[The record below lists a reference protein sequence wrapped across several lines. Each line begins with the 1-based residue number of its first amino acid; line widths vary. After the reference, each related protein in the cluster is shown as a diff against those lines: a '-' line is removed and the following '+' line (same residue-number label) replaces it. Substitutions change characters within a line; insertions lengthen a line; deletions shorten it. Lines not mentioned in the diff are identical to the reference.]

1 MVGLLERF
9 STSFLILLSVMIGSM
24 QIMPQTTFAKT
35 QIQKTESE
43 QPNIVELKKDFLERE
58 ITGEQQHIYS
68 VDLDYGQF
76 FFLNVQ
82 QLGTDVAIQ
91 LFDIDGSMLV
101 ETNTPDL
108 LLGPEPLY
116 WIVEQTGIYR
126 IVIKPTEPTA
136 TSGKYSI
143 MYEVREKKPLDFH
156 YVEAQKY
163 LAEAQKLSHQGGR
176 RNLEKSITYYNE
188 AAKHWNKVGQ
198 VEREA
203 VCINLLG
210 SSTYYLND
218 VKGALNYYQQALQL
232 ALEPAL
238 RVDILTN
245 AGIMNDILGN
255 KRKAIEYLE
264 EALDVSEKIG
274 NKGVA
279 NIFNSLGVLYSD
291 SGNQEKALF
300 FCSQALTASRN
311 VGTRID
317 VASSLHNIGLV
328 LSRCGYTDKSI
339 KFSRQSLAIWE
350 ELGDIR
356 NKIYSLNQLARAYLR
371 DSDLDMAFALYIQS
385 LDLFKEI
392 GETREL
398 REKIITMFGIA
409 DIYYLKKNYQEALGY
424 LDDALNIAVRSKD
437 KISEISILHRQGIV
451 YFGLCDQKKALEK
464 YAKAYELSDSIDN
477 KTFQAN
483 ILYSRAS
490 CYHKFNDLDSA
501 LDDVKRGVS
510 LIENIRL
517 DFSDQQLKIFYLA
530 SVNEF
535 YKLYIDLLMQQHEK
549 EPNKGYNIQAL
560 YVHELCQARTLV
572 EFIQEAQINTRD
584 GVSKELINKE
594 RELVGKI
601 NENTENLIKLINSET
616 YSVNDKNVLEK
627 LSTELD
633 LELKQIQLKIRQAN
647 PSYFAV
653 QNNKSL
659 NLEQIQKL
667 LDEETI
673 LLEYAIGKNSS
684 YLWLISNKTITS
696 YKLPGREEI
705 GEAVD
710 PVLTY
715 YGTFFRP
722 SDESETDR
730 KRNTA
735 KEKLFVAAA
744 NNFSQ
749 MILGNVASQLGNKR
763 LLIVPDGVLQYI
775 PFSGLPDPTVK
786 VVNNN
791 FSPLVV
797 NHEIVIIPSAS
808 AMVSLRNLFA
818 GRKAATKSIMVLAD
832 PIFSAADERL
842 AINANKKQILE
853 QKSEVSL
860 TRAFYGHADLRRLVA
875 AGQEATNIKDIYPD
889 ATVAI
894 GTKANLSLATSPEVS
909 EYRIIH
915 YSTHG
920 FLNPVQPEL
929 SGLVLSLFNDQGKEQ
944 SGYLTANHI
953 YNLRLNADLVVL
965 SACQTGLGKQVKGEG
980 ILGLTRA
987 FMFAGTKRIIFSLWN
1002 VNDKSTTDLMTKFY
1016 NAIKNDGLTPAA
1028 ALRKAQIDM
1037 WKDKKWHAPYYWA
1050 AFQIQGEWIKD

>member
-1 MVGLLERF
+1 
-9 STSFLILLSVMIGSM
+9 M
-24 QIMPQTTFAKT
+24 QIMSQTTFANT

-58 ITGEQQHIYS
+58 ITGKQQHIYS
-68 VDLDYGQF
+68 VNLDHGQF

-101 ETNTPDL
+101 ESNTPDL
-108 LLGPEPLY
+108 LLGSEPLY

-126 IVIKPTEPTA
+126 ILIKTTDPTA

-143 MYEVREKKPLDFH
+143 MYEVREKTPLDFH

-163 LAEAQKLSHQGGR
+163 LAEAQKLSHQGGQ

-188 AAKHWNKVGQ
+188 AVKHWNKVGQ

-245 AGIMNDILGN
+245 AGIMNDILRD

-264 EALDVSEKIG
+264 EALGVSEKIG
-274 NKGVA
+274 NKGIA
-279 NIFNSLGVLYSD
+279 NILNSLGILYSD

-311 VGTRID
+311 VGSRID
-317 VASSLHNIGLV
+317 AATSLHNIGLV
-328 LSRCGYTDKSI
+328 LSRCGYMDKSI

-356 NKIYSLNQLARAYLR
+356 YKIYSLNQLANAYLR
-371 DSDLDMAFALYIQS
+371 DSDLDMAFGLYLQS
-385 LDLFKEI
+385 LDLFKEM
-392 GETREL
+392 GETREV

-409 DIYYLKKNYQEALGY
+409 HICYLKKNYQEALSY

-437 KISEISILHRQGIV
+437 KINEMSILHRQGIV
-451 YFGLCDQKKALEK
+451 YSGLGDQKRALEK

-477 KTFQAN
+477 KRFQAN

-490 CYHKFNDLDSA
+490 SYHKFNDLGSA
-501 LDDVKRGVS
+501 LDDVKRAIS

-530 SVNEF
+530 SFNEF

-673 LLEYAIGKNSS
+673 LLEYSIGKHAS
-684 YLWLISNKTITS
+684 YLWAVSNKAIVS
-696 YKLPGREEI
+696 YKLPGKEEI
-705 GEAVD
+705 EKTVD
-710 PVLTY
+710 RVLAY
-715 YGTFFRP
+715 YRTFFRP
-722 SDESETDR
+722 NDESEVDR
-730 KRNTA
+730 KRNGA

-797 NHEIVIIPSAS
+797 NHEIIIIPSAS
-808 AMVSLRNLFA
+808 TIASLRGVFA
-818 GRKAATKSIMVLAD
+818 GRKPAPKSIVVLAD
-832 PIFSAADERL
+832 PIFSADDERL

-860 TRAFYGHADLRRLVA
+860 ARNFYSDSDLRRLVA
-875 AGQEATNIKDIYPD
+875 AGEEATNIKDIYPD

-929 SGLVLSLFNDQGKEQ
+929 SGLVLSLFDDEGREQ

-953 YNLRLNADLVVL
+953 YNLKLNADLVVL

-980 ILGLTRA
+980 FLGLTRA
-987 FMFAGTKRIIFSLWN
+987 FMYAGAKRIVFTLWN
-1002 VNDKSTTDLMTKFY
+1002 VNDKSTTALMTKFY
-1016 NAIKNDGLTPAA
+1016 SAMKEGLTPAA

-1037 WKDKKWHAPYYWA
+1037 WKDKKWSSPYYWA